1 MGSDIGIVLIVLI
14 NAFQDCKQ
22 LQICEILEFLQEK
35 YQLMKVIYRNSRRF
49 MKEYWKCLLLEIR
62 MLIHF
67 LGHDT
72 YMCI

>member
-35 YQLMKVIYRNSRRF
+35 YKLMKVIYRNSRRF
-49 MKEYWKCLLLEIR
+49 MKEY
-62 MLIHF
+62 
-67 LGHDT
+67 
-72 YMCI
+72 